1 MKDQDDYD
9 EIGVRY
15 TLRSL
20 PIFDDADETN
30 KQNPKPIL
38 HFRRP
43 HKATPDTDVDGCIKR
58 YSKPAFQYSIHIL
71 DKWEM
76 RERRQFYEDH
86 GSGPG
91 PGEKEVKKV
100 EALRAID
107 NDMMQGSVELPIIGG
122 RQSRPS
128 IEESASDQSL
138 LARSSSKEQK
148 ADFNKSLK
156 FLKAKYTQ
164 NSPTNSATSTRK
176 SPRKL
181 RCFHEYSC
189 TRACGQ
195 DTQQSSL
202 LTGEVRHWLS
212 ATPSWK
218 PCVRRTHI
226 PEM

>member
-1 MKDQDDYD
+1 LKPGQEFRDAFRQFIGAEHTYMKDQHDYD
-9 EIGVRY
+9 EIGIRY

-20 PIFDDADETN
+20 AIFDDADETN

-38 HFRRP
+38 HVRRP
-43 HKATPDTDVDGCIKR
+43 HKATPETDVDECIKR

-76 RERRQFYEDH
+76 HERRQFYKDY
-86 GSGPG
+86 GSSPG
-91 PGEKEVKKV
+91 PGENEVKKV
-100 EALRAID
+100 EAVPAID

-164 NSPTNSATSTRK
+164 KLAN
-176 SPRKL
+176 KL
-181 RCFHEYSC
+181 RDKHEKV
-189 TRACGQ
+189 AAQ
-195 DTQQSSL
+195 TQMFS
-202 LTGEVRHWLS
+202 
-212 ATPSWK
+212 
-218 PCVRRTHI
+218 
-226 PEM
+226 